1 MKVEHILKCIHFKEV
16 LMKRALAIVLA
27 FVMMLS
33 VFGASAVAESA
44 VSGTFT
50 GTARAMKGDLTV
62 EVDLDNG
69 TITDVRVV
77 DTVDTLGI
85 KDAAIASVPK
95 RIVEQQNIDVDAVT
109 GATMTS
115 FGIKGAVKAALT
127 EAGVDLAQ
135 YQKGSDAV
143 TEKQE
148 AETQTADIVI
158 VGSGISGLSAS
169 IEAKRTNPD
178 LNVVVLERNA
188 YTGGSSRVCGGGI
201 WVVGSEHNKEV
212 EIDPTLDEFI
222 DFFQTQ
228 SGENAELNTELM
240 TNIYNISA
248 KVFDYF
254 YENGLPTD
262 PAGVSLG
269 HPDSKLP
276 VFWST
281 FYKVGRGGESQYVD
295 YVQKMAEALDVDI
308 RLENKVLSLVTDGKT
323 VTGVQ
328 VETPDSF
335 YQLNASKVILCTGGF
350 TQNRDL
356 IGEYAP
362 DYLGSLQFTGPGG
375 KGDGHKW
382 AVELGGEVF
391 GTGMMGLQ
399 GFNLNIG
406 YYGEVG
412 TLSGNPDLIVNL
424 DTERFEFASLF
435 YGYKLKQLLDQP
447 DSQAVGIYGTTEE
460 RQEALEKGVT
470 MGWIKKFDTME
481 DLAAEFKLDTE
492 KLESAAAEAELAGA
506 PYYAATI
513 RPLFIGSIPGL
524 RVDANCRVLAN
535 GEPIENL
542 YAAGELIFS
551 NVFQDHYPA
560 SGSGMGT
567 STYTGAIAADT
578 AIGDM

>member
-1 MKVEHILKCIHFKEV
+1 
-16 LMKRALAIVLA
+16 MKRALAIVLA

-269 HPDSKLP
+269 HPDSKRP

-281 FYKVGRGGESQYVD
+281 FNKVGRGGESQYVD

>member
-1 MKVEHILKCIHFKEV
+1 
-16 LMKRALAIVLA
+16 MKRALAIVLA

-143 TEKQE
+143 TEKKE

-281 FYKVGRGGESQYVD
+281 FNKVGRGGESQYVD

>member
-1 MKVEHILKCIHFKEV
+1 MKK
-16 LMKRALAIVLA
+16 ALAIVLA

-33 VFGASAVAESA
+33 VFGASAVAENA

-50 GTARAMKGDLTV
+50 GTALAMKGDLTV

-115 FGIKGAVKAALT
+115 FGIKGAVKAALA

-212 EIDPTLDEFI
+212 GIDPTLDEFI

-240 TNIYNISA
+240 TNIYGISA

-254 YENGLPTD
+254 FDNGLPTD

-281 FYKVGRGGESQYVD
+281 FNKVGRGGESQYVD

-308 RLENKVLSLVTDGKT
+308 RLENKVLSLVTDGNA

-356 IGEYAP
+356 IEKYAP

-424 DTERFEFASLF
+424 DSERFEFASLF

-460 RQEALEKGVT
+460 RQEALEKGVA
-470 MGWIKKFDTME
+470 MGWIKKFDTLE
-481 DLAAEFKLDTE
+481 DLAAEFKLDAE

>member
-1 MKVEHILKCIHFKEV
+1 
-16 LMKRALAIVLA
+16 MKRALAIVLA

-281 FYKVGRGGESQYVD
+281 FNKVGRGGESQYVD

-424 DTERFEFASLF
+424 DSERFEFASLF

>member
-1 MKVEHILKCIHFKEV
+1 MKK
-16 LMKRALAIVLA
+16 ALAIVLA

-212 EIDPTLDEFI
+212 GIDPTLDEFI

-240 TNIYNISA
+240 TNIYGISA

-254 YENGLPTD
+254 FDNGLPTD

-281 FYKVGRGGESQYVD
+281 FNKVGRGGESQYVD

-308 RLENKVLSLVTDGKT
+308 RLENKVLSLVTDGNA

-356 IGEYAP
+356 IEEYAP

-460 RQEALEKGVT
+460 RREALEKGVS
-470 MGWIKKFDTME
+470 MGWIKKFDILE
-481 DLAAEFKLDTE
+481 DLAAEFKLDAE
-492 KLESAAAEAELAGA
+492 KLGSAAAEAELAGA

-524 RVDANCRVLAN
+524 RVDANCRVLAK

>member
-1 MKVEHILKCIHFKEV
+1 
-16 LMKRALAIVLA
+16 MKRALAIVLA

-62 EVDLDNG
+62 EVDLDNV

-85 KDAAIASVPK
+85 KDAAIASVPR

-281 FYKVGRGGESQYVD
+281 FNKVGRGGESQYVD

-362 DYLGSLQFTGPGG
+362 DYLGSLQLTGPGG

>member
-1 MKVEHILKCIHFKEV
+1 
-16 LMKRALAIVLA
+16 MKRTLAVILALVLTLA
-27 FVMMLS
+27 C
-33 VFGASAVAESA
+33 FGTAAYATDTA
-44 VSGTFT
+44 PVSGVFT

-62 EVDLDNG
+62 EVTLEEG
-69 TITDVRVV
+69 QITNVEVV
-77 DTVDTLGI
+77 ETVDSLGI
-85 KDAAIASVPK
+85 KDAAIASVPR
-95 RIVEQQNIDVDAVT
+95 RIVEQQNIEVDGVT

-115 FGIKGAVKAALT
+115 LGIKMAVKNALT
-127 EAGVDLAQ
+127 EAGVDLAAF
-135 YQKGSDAV
+135 QKGSDAV
-143 TEKQE
+143 TDKQE
-148 AETQTADIVI
+148 LAAQRADIVI

-169 IEAKRTNPD
+169 IEAKRSNPD

-212 EIDPTLDEFI
+212 GIDPTLDEFLS
-222 DFFQTQ
+222 FFQTQ
-228 SGENAELNTELM
+228 SGEDAELNTALM
-240 TNIYNISA
+240 TNIYGISA

-254 YENGLPTD
+254 FENGLPTD

-281 FYKVGRGGESQYVD
+281 YNTTGRGGESRYVD
-295 YVQKMAEALDVDI
+295 SVQKMAEDLGVEI
-308 RLENKVLSLVTDGKT
+308 RLENKVLSLVTDGRA
-323 VTGVQ
+323 VTGVE

-350 TQNRDL
+350 TQNRDYVT
-356 IGEYAP
+356 EYAP
-362 DYLGSLQFTGPGG
+362 DYLSSLAFTGPGG
-375 KGDGHKW
+375 KGDGIKW
-382 AVELGGEVF
+382 ATELGGEVF
-391 GTGMMGLQ
+391 GHGMMGLQ

-412 TLSGNPDLIVNL
+412 TLSGNPDLIVNA

-435 YGYKLKQLLDQP
+435 YGLKLKQLLDQP
-447 DSQAVGIYGTTEE
+447 GSQAVGIYGSTEAHK
-460 RQEALEKGVT
+460 EALEKGVS
-470 MGWIKKFDTME
+470 MGWLKKFDTLE
-481 DLAAEFKLDTE
+481 ELAAAFKLDPD
-492 KLESAAAEAELAGA
+492 KLSAAAQEAELAEA

-535 GEPIENL
+535 GEPIQNL
-542 YAAGELIFS
+542 YAAGELIFA
-551 NVFQDHYPA
+551 NVFQDHYPS

-567 STYTGAIAADT
+567 STYTGAIAADA
-578 AIGDM
+578 AIADM

>member
-1 MKVEHILKCIHFKEV
+1 
-16 LMKRALAIVLA
+16 MKRALAIVLA

-281 FYKVGRGGESQYVD
+281 FNKVGRGGESQYVD

-375 KGDGHKW
+375 KGEGHKW

>member
-1 MKVEHILKCIHFKEV
+1 
-16 LMKRALAIVLA
+16 MKRALAIVLA

-281 FYKVGRGGESQYVD
+281 FNKVGRGGESQYVD

-308 RLENKVLSLVTDGKT
+308 RLENKVLSLVTDGTT

>member
-1 MKVEHILKCIHFKEV
+1 
-16 LMKRALAIVLA
+16 MKRALAIVLA

-281 FYKVGRGGESQYVD
+281 FNKVGRGGESQYVD

-375 KGDGHKW
+375 KGEGHKW

-567 STYTGAIAADT
+567 STVLR
-578 AIGDM
+578 

>member
-1 MKVEHILKCIHFKEV
+1 
-16 LMKRALAIVLA
+16 MKRALAIVLA

-158 VGSGISGLSAS
+158 VCSGISGLSAS

-281 FYKVGRGGESQYVD
+281 FNKVGRGGESQYVD

>member
-1 MKVEHILKCIHFKEV
+1 
-16 LMKRALAIVLA
+16 MKRALAIVLA

-281 FYKVGRGGESQYVD
+281 FNKVGRGGESQYVD

-470 MGWIKKFDTME
+470 MGWIKKFDTLE

>member
-1 MKVEHILKCIHFKEV
+1 
-16 LMKRALAIVLA
+16 MKRALAIVLA

-115 FGIKGAVKAALT
+115 LGIKGAVKAALT

-281 FYKVGRGGESQYVD
+281 FNKVGRGGESQYVD

>member
-1 MKVEHILKCIHFKEV
+1 
-16 LMKRALAIVLA
+16 MKRALAIVLA

-127 EAGVDLAQ
+127 EAGVDFAQ

-281 FYKVGRGGESQYVD
+281 FNKVGRGGESQYVD

>member
-1 MKVEHILKCIHFKEV
+1 
-16 LMKRALAIVLA
+16 MKRALAIVLA

-254 YENGLPTD
+254 HENGLPTD

-281 FYKVGRGGESQYVD
+281 FNKVGRGGESQYVD

>member
-1 MKVEHILKCIHFKEV
+1 
-16 LMKRALAIVLA
+16 MKRALAIVLA

-281 FYKVGRGGESQYVD
+281 FNKVGRGGESQYVD

>member
-1 MKVEHILKCIHFKEV
+1 MKVERILKCIHFNEV

-281 FYKVGRGGESQYVD
+281 FNKVGRGGESQYVD

-551 NVFQDHYPA
+551 NVFQDHYLA

>member
-1 MKVEHILKCIHFKEV
+1 
-16 LMKRALAIVLA
+16 MKRALAIVLA

-85 KDAAIASVPK
+85 KDAAIASVPG

-281 FYKVGRGGESQYVD
+281 FNKVGRGGESQYVD

-470 MGWIKKFDTME
+470 MGWIKKFDTLE

>member
-1 MKVEHILKCIHFKEV
+1 MKK
-16 LMKRALAIVLA
+16 ALAIVLA

-33 VFGASAVAESA
+33 VFGASSVAENA

-50 GTARAMKGDLTV
+50 GTALAMKGDLTV

-115 FGIKGAVKAALT
+115 FGIKGAVKAALA

-212 EIDPTLDEFI
+212 GIDPTLDEFI

-240 TNIYNISA
+240 TNIYGISA

-254 YENGLPTD
+254 FDNGLPTD

-281 FYKVGRGGESQYVD
+281 FNKVGRGGESQYVD

-308 RLENKVLSLVTDGKT
+308 RLENKVLSLVTDGNA

-335 YQLNASKVILCTGGF
+335 YRLNASKVILCTGGF

-356 IGEYAP
+356 IEEYAP

-424 DTERFEFASLF
+424 DSERFEFASLF

-460 RQEALEKGVT
+460 RQEALEKGVA
-470 MGWIKKFDTME
+470 MGWIKKFDTLE
-481 DLAAEFKLDTE
+481 DLAAEFKLDAE

>member
-1 MKVEHILKCIHFKEV
+1 
-16 LMKRALAIVLA
+16 MKRALAIVLA

-148 AETQTADIVI
+148 AEMQTADIVI

-178 LNVVVLERNA
+178 LNVVVLERDA

-281 FYKVGRGGESQYVD
+281 FNKVGRGGESQYVD

>member
-1 MKVEHILKCIHFKEV
+1 MKK
-16 LMKRALAIVLA
+16 ALAIVLA

-281 FYKVGRGGESQYVD
+281 FNKVGRGGESQYVD

>member
-1 MKVEHILKCIHFKEV
+1 
-16 LMKRALAIVLA
+16 MKRALAIVLA

-281 FYKVGRGGESQYVD
+281 FNKVGRGGESQYVD

-578 AIGDM
+578 AIEDM

>member
-1 MKVEHILKCIHFKEV
+1 MKK
-16 LMKRALAIVLA
+16 ALAIVLA

-33 VFGASAVAESA
+33 VFGASAVAENA

-115 FGIKGAVKAALT
+115 FGIKGAVKAALA

-212 EIDPTLDEFI
+212 GIDPTLDEFI

-240 TNIYNISA
+240 TNIYGISA

-254 YENGLPTD
+254 FDNGLPTD

-281 FYKVGRGGESQYVD
+281 FNKVGRGGESQYVD

-308 RLENKVLSLVTDGKT
+308 RLENKVLSLVTDGNA

-356 IGEYAP
+356 IEKYAP

-424 DTERFEFASLF
+424 DSERFEFASLF

-460 RQEALEKGVT
+460 RQEALEKGVA
-470 MGWIKKFDTME
+470 MGWIKKFDTLE
-481 DLAAEFKLDTE
+481 DLAAEFKLDAE

>member
-1 MKVEHILKCIHFKEV
+1 
-16 LMKRALAIVLA
+16 MKRALAIVLA

-281 FYKVGRGGESQYVD
+281 FNKVGRGGESQYVD

-350 TQNRDL
+350 TQNRDR

>member
-1 MKVEHILKCIHFKEV
+1 
-16 LMKRALAIVLA
+16 MKRALAIVLA

-281 FYKVGRGGESQYVD
+281 FNKVGRGGESQYVD

-460 RQEALEKGVT
+460 RQEALE
-470 MGWIKKFDTME
+470 
-481 DLAAEFKLDTE
+481 
-492 KLESAAAEAELAGA
+492 
-506 PYYAATI
+506 
-513 RPLFIGSIPGL
+513 
-524 RVDANCRVLAN
+524 RV
-535 GEPIENL
+535 
-542 YAAGELIFS
+542 
-551 NVFQDHYPA
+551 
-560 SGSGMGT
+560 
-567 STYTGAIAADT
+567 
-578 AIGDM
+578 

>member
-1 MKVEHILKCIHFKEV
+1 
-16 LMKRALAIVLA
+16 MKRALAIVLA

-281 FYKVGRGGESQYVD
+281 FNKVGRGGESQYVD

-399 GFNLNIG
+399 GFNLSIG

>member
-1 MKVEHILKCIHFKEV
+1 
-16 LMKRALAIVLA
+16 MKRALAIVLA

-281 FYKVGRGGESQYVD
+281 FNKVGRGGESQYVD

-350 TQNRDL
+350 L
-356 IGEYAP
+356 
-362 DYLGSLQFTGPGG
+362 
-375 KGDGHKW
+375 
-382 AVELGGEVF
+382 
-391 GTGMMGLQ
+391 
-399 GFNLNIG
+399 
-406 YYGEVG
+406 
-412 TLSGNPDLIVNL
+412 
-424 DTERFEFASLF
+424 
-435 YGYKLKQLLDQP
+435 
-447 DSQAVGIYGTTEE
+447 
-460 RQEALEKGVT
+460 
-470 MGWIKKFDTME
+470 
-481 DLAAEFKLDTE
+481 
-492 KLESAAAEAELAGA
+492 
-506 PYYAATI
+506 
-513 RPLFIGSIPGL
+513 
-524 RVDANCRVLAN
+524 
-535 GEPIENL
+535 
-542 YAAGELIFS
+542 
-551 NVFQDHYPA
+551 
-560 SGSGMGT
+560 
-567 STYTGAIAADT
+567 
-578 AIGDM
+578 

>member
-1 MKVEHILKCIHFKEV
+1 MLPQWPGRYPWWYGHTADPAAP
-16 LMKRALAIVLA
+16 ALHQDEQRTIAQE
-27 FVMMLS
+27 S
-33 VFGASAVAESA
+33 PAES
-44 VSGTFT
+44 
-50 GTARAMKGDLTV
+50 
-62 EVDLDNG
+62 
-69 TITDVRVV
+69 TIT
-77 DTVDTLGI
+77 TGI
-85 KDAAIASVPK
+85 ANELNK
-95 RIVEQQNIDVDAVT
+95 RIPCCQRSVEI
-109 GATMTS
+109 
-115 FGIKGAVKAALT
+115 
-127 EAGVDLAQ
+127 EGVDFLHFV
-135 YQKGSDAV
+135 YRLLRGRN
-143 TEKQE
+143 
-148 AETQTADIVI
+148 
-158 VGSGISGLSAS
+158 S
-169 IEAKRTNPD
+169 IND
-178 LNVVVLERNA
+178 LLH
-188 YTGGSSRVCGGGI
+188 S
-201 WVVGSEHNKEV
+201 
-212 EIDPTLDEFI
+212 P
-222 DFFQTQ
+222 
-228 SGENAELNTELM
+228 
-240 TNIYNISA
+240 
-248 KVFDYF
+248 
-254 YENGLPTD
+254 
-262 PAGVSLG
+262 
-269 HPDSKLP
+269 
-276 VFWST
+276 
-281 FYKVGRGGESQYVD
+281 
-295 YVQKMAEALDVDI
+295 
-308 RLENKVLSLVTDGKT
+308 
-323 VTGVQ
+323 
-328 VETPDSF
+328 
-335 YQLNASKVILCTGGF
+335 
-350 TQNRDL
+350 
-356 IGEYAP
+356 
-362 DYLGSLQFTGPGG
+362 G

>member
-1 MKVEHILKCIHFKEV
+1 
-16 LMKRALAIVLA
+16 MKRALAIVLA

-62 EVDLDNG
+62 KVDLDNG

-281 FYKVGRGGESQYVD
+281 FNKVGRGGESQYVD

>member
-1 MKVEHILKCIHFKEV
+1 
-16 LMKRALAIVLA
+16 MKRALAIVLA

-281 FYKVGRGGESQYVD
+281 FNKVGRG
-295 YVQKMAEALDVDI
+295 DI

-375 KGDGHKW
+375 KGNGHKW

>member
-1 MKVEHILKCIHFKEV
+1 
-16 LMKRALAIVLA
+16 MKRALAIVLA

-281 FYKVGRGGESQYVD
+281 FNKVGRGGESQYVD

-328 VETPDSF
+328 VETPDRF

-382 AVELGGEVF
+382 AVALGGEVF

>member
-1 MKVEHILKCIHFKEV
+1 
-16 LMKRALAIVLA
+16 
-27 FVMMLS
+27 
-33 VFGASAVAESA
+33 
-44 VSGTFT
+44 
-50 GTARAMKGDLTV
+50 
-62 EVDLDNG
+62 
-69 TITDVRVV
+69 
-77 DTVDTLGI
+77 
-85 KDAAIASVPK
+85 
-95 RIVEQQNIDVDAVT
+95 
-109 GATMTS
+109 
-115 FGIKGAVKAALT
+115 
-127 EAGVDLAQ
+127 
-135 YQKGSDAV
+135 
-143 TEKQE
+143 
-148 AETQTADIVI
+148 
-158 VGSGISGLSAS
+158 
-169 IEAKRTNPD
+169 
-178 LNVVVLERNA
+178 
-188 YTGGSSRVCGGGI
+188 
-201 WVVGSEHNKEV
+201 
-212 EIDPTLDEFI
+212 
-222 DFFQTQ
+222 
-228 SGENAELNTELM
+228 
-240 TNIYNISA
+240 
-248 KVFDYF
+248 
-254 YENGLPTD
+254 
-262 PAGVSLG
+262 
-269 HPDSKLP
+269 
-276 VFWST
+276 
-281 FYKVGRGGESQYVD
+281 
-295 YVQKMAEALDVDI
+295 
-308 RLENKVLSLVTDGKT
+308 
-323 VTGVQ
+323 
-328 VETPDSF
+328 
-335 YQLNASKVILCTGGF
+335 
-350 TQNRDL
+350 
-356 IGEYAP
+356 
-362 DYLGSLQFTGPGG
+362 
-375 KGDGHKW
+375 
-382 AVELGGEVF
+382 
-391 GTGMMGLQ
+391 MMGLQ

>member
-1 MKVEHILKCIHFKEV
+1 
-16 LMKRALAIVLA
+16 MKRALAIVLA

-281 FYKVGRGGESQYVD
+281 FNKVGRGGESQYVD
-295 YVQKMAEALDVDI
+295 YVLKMAESLDVDI
-308 RLENKVLSLVTDGKT
+308 RLENQVLSLVTDGKT